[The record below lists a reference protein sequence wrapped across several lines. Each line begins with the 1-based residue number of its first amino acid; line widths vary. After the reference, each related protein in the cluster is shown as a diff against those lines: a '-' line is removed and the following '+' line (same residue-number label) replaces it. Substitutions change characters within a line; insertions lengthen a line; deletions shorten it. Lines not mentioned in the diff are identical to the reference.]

1 MMSQSPVET
10 KEKDSK
16 IIDENKSKFRIW
28 YDEHIPADS
37 YRSLYFAFIKWCIIA
52 AVVGIGVGAAGA
64 LFGKALEFAND
75 FRTENRYI
83 IFFLPLAGLF
93 IVFLY
98 RHIGLAED
106 KGTNTIIL
114 AARAESDV
122 KFRLAPTIFLA
133 TFITHI
139 FGGSAGR
146 EGAALQMGGALA
158 SPLKKLFGLD
168 DKDTSILIMCGMSAG
183 FSALFGTPAAAA
195 VFAVEVTIVGASQY
209 SALVPCM
216 LSGIIASMTAGAL
229 GAEAESFFVTNVPS
243 FGSRSVT
250 VLLAVIALGMICAVV
265 SVLFCEVMH
274 NAQKLYAKFIENP
287 YIRVAVGGCIIVILT
302 VLLGTTDYNGSGMDV
317 IKRAFNDEAD
327 PLAFLFK
334 LIFTALTLGAG
345 FKGGEIVPSFF
356 IGATLGCTLGGL
368 LGLSPSFAAAV
379 GLISVFCGVTNCPF
393 SSLVLSAE
401 LFGINGLPYYALAIV
416 ISYMLSGYT
425 GLYSAQK
432 FHQSKFRPVHFH
444 KK

>member
-64 LFGKALEFAND
+64 LFG
-75 FRTENRYI
+75 
-83 IFFLPLAGLF
+83 
-93 IVFLY
+93 
-98 RHIGLAED
+98 
-106 KGTNTIIL
+106 
-114 AARAESDV
+114 
-122 KFRLAPTIFLA
+122 
-133 TFITHI
+133 
-139 FGGSAGR
+139 
-146 EGAALQMGGALA
+146 
-158 SPLKKLFGLD
+158 
-168 DKDTSILIMCGMSAG
+168 
-183 FSALFGTPAAAA
+183 TPAAAA

-243 FGSRSVT
+243 FGSHSVT

-302 VLLGTTDYNGSGMDV
+302 VLLGNRERPGFPG
-317 IKRAFNDEAD
+317 AD
-327 PLAFLFK
+327 
-334 LIFTALTLGAG
+334 
-345 FKGGEIVPSFF
+345 
-356 IGATLGCTLGGL
+356 
-368 LGLSPSFAAAV
+368 SPACCAYW
-379 GLISVFCGVTNCPF
+379 
-393 SSLVLSAE
+393 SSPA
-401 LFGINGLPYYALAIV
+401 P
-416 ISYMLSGYT
+416 
-425 GLYSAQK
+425 QW
-432 FHQSKFRPVHFH
+432 
-444 KK
+444 